1 MQHSIGYVGCSNT
14 ADAVQGYY
22 MVQNKQR
29 IWQPYST
36 GGGSLDKWAAPGST
50 YWSLFDQQVQRYGQP
65 SEVWIQICELATRP
79 LTFADVQGTVAILK
93 QHVSSA
99 IFYISQ
105 LNAYSPSNI
114 CALTGPNGVAD
125 SASLVNQTV
134 SSALALRGPILG
146 PLTAQNTVS
155 DMCHPNAVGEQLLGS
170 QLVSFFDH

>member
-36 GGGSLDKWAAPGST
+36 GGGSLDKWTAPGST